1 MKTGRPT
8 RYRAE
13 HAHLARLAYELGATD
28 EDVAAFLAISVS
40 TLYRW
45 RNNHPAFAEAAA
57 GKADADKRVEFA
69 LYRRA
74 IGYEYKVERAFMPAG
89 AEKPVVA
96 RYKRHVA
103 ADPRAALNWL
113 RIRRPDLWSFDN
125 GREAHAELGIQLE
138 KALRRV
144 AEYKGPGVLDQG

>member
-8 RYRAE
+8 RYTPE

-28 EDVAAFLAISVS
+28 EDVAAFLTIDIS

-45 RNNHPAFAEAAA
+45 RNRHPAFAEAAE

-74 IGYEYKVERAFMPAG
+74 IGYEYQVERAFMPVG
-89 AEKPVVA
+89 AEKPVIA
-96 RYKRHVA
+96 RHKRHVA
-103 ADPRAALNWL
+103 ADPRAALSWL
-113 RIRRPDLWSFDN
+113 RIRRPDLWSLDN

-144 AEYKGPGVLDQG
+144 ADYRGPDVLDQG